1 MDLIS
6 VIVPVYKVE
15 KYLDRCVGS
24 IVNQTYQ
31 NLEIILVDDGSPDN
45 CGAMCDTWAEKDSR
59 IKVIHKKN
67 GGLSDARNAGMA
79 IASGEY
85 IGFIDSDDFIA
96 PEMYQLLLDRLVADQ
111 SDISA
116 CGVEMIYEN
125 GASPQSLTCPGNCLL
140 SQEQAMEAVIRE
152 SWLKPPVWYK
162 LYKAEQIKDIPFPV
176 GKYHEDVFW
185 TYQVV
190 ARATTVS
197 VFDTPCYFYLQ
208 RGGSIMGESFSLHR
222 LDAMDAKC
230 QRIAFLR
237 EQFPSLI
244 SAAQTDL
251 FCTRLYLGQQAQLC
265 PDKSTRQ
272 IAFQQLK
279 AVEKKYPLT
288 KPDWSALPFAYKF
301 WALLAQ
307 ISLPLTCRLRNLLG
321 IGK

>member
-1 MDLIS
+1 
-6 VIVPVYKVE
+6 
-15 KYLDRCVGS
+15 
-24 IVNQTYQ
+24 
-31 NLEIILVDDGSPDN
+31 
-45 CGAMCDTWAEKDSR
+45 MCDAWAGKDSR

-125 GASPQSLTCPGNCLL
+125 GAPPQSLTRPGSCLL
-140 SQEQAMEAVIRE
+140 SQEQAMDAVIRE
-152 SWLKPPVWYK
+152 SWLKQPVWYK
-162 LYKAEQIKDIPFPV
+162 LYKAEHVKSIPFPV

-185 TYQVV
+185 TYQVI
-190 ARATTVS
+190 AKAASVS
-197 VFDTPCYFYLQ
+197 VFDIPCYYYLQ
-208 RGGSIMGESFSLHR
+208 RGNSIMGADFSAKR
-222 LDAMDAKC
+222 LDALDAKL

-237 EQFPSLI
+237 QNFPALV
-244 SAAQTDL
+244 SAARTDL
-251 FCTRLYLGQQAQLC
+251 FYTRLYLGQQAQLC

-279 AVEKKYPLT
+279 AVQKKYPLT
-288 KPDWSALPFAYKF
+288 KPDWTALPSTHKV
-301 WALLAQ
+301 WAIMASV
-307 ISLPLTCRLRNLLG
+307 SLPLTCRLRNRLG
-321 IGK
+321 IGT